1 MNCTAEAAGGAGP
14 ARLGR
19 VGVRARSWWFHPTL
33 STFSRFFTT
42 VRHRREC
49 GPARLRD
56 LAPRSG
62 ICRRRVRLCRRRAG
76 LCRVRRDLVEAE
88 RDFAESDGILSR
100 PNETLPGP
108 GGILSRPNETLPGPG
123 GYAPGRVR
131 RDACVGR
138 EPPRRGIK
146 ISTKSGCSVRLR
158 RSQASISRVNGPSLT
173 SSTSIIAPNF
183 PVSTCSP

>member
-62 ICRRRVRLCRRRAG
+62 ICRRRASSAG
-76 LCRVRRDLVEAE
+76 VG
-88 RDFAESDGILSR
+88 RDFADSDGTLPR
-100 PNETLPGP
+100 PDETLPTQ
-108 GGILSRPNETLPGPG
+108 GGH
-123 GYAPGRVR
+123 APGRVR
-131 RDACVGR
+131 GDACVGR
-138 EPPRRGIK
+138 ELPHRGIK
-146 ISTKSGCSVRLR
+146 ISTKSGCPVKLRRRLPCQTPAKSGCPVKLR